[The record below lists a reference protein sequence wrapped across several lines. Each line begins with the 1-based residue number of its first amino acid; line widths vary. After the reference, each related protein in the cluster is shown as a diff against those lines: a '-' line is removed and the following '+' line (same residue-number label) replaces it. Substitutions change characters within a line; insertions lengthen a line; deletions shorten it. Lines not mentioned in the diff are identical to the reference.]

1 MAKLWRN
8 FWLFT
13 AVASIAALI
22 ISIFRQ
28 RR

>member
-1 MAKLWRN
+1 MEKLWRN

-13 AVASIAALI
+13 AISAVVGLI
-22 ISIFRQ
+22 ISIFRG